1 MERLYYIDWHTM
13 FVPTGSIL
21 EVILRG
27 SIMYL
32 GMLALL
38 RVFRRQAGAVGVAD
52 LLVIVVIADAAQNGM
67 AGESRSVTEAIV
79 LVSVIVLW
87 DWLFDWLGFK
97 SKFAAEV
104 LEPKPLT
111 LVKNGRVIKENLD
124 KELITKDELMSQ
136 LRLQGVE
143 LLSDVKLCS
152 LESNGKFSIITM
164 DQEPKQGNT
173 NDDKAVN

>member
-87 DWLFDWLGFK
+87 DWVFDWLGFK
-97 SKFAAEV
+97 SKFAAEI

-111 LVKNGRVIKENLD
+111 LVKNGRLIKENLD

-143 LLSDVKLCS
+143 HISDVKLCC

-164 DQEPKQGNT
+164 DEEPNQGNI
-173 NDDKAVN
+173 NDDQTVN